1 LGIVVV
7 GVDGSDHSLI
17 ALTKAREEAAV
28 RGDML
33 HVVHVTDFTPAV
45 LHLSDGVTVHTS
57 DLAAARRQEVWSK
70 VDELLGEADEGVHRI
85 DRDGY
90 PADVLV
96 DYCEEVGA
104 ELLVLGTRG
113 RGRLASTLLG
123 STSLRALEHA
133 RCDVLVA
140 KPREGST

>member
-1 LGIVVV
+1 MGIVVV

-17 ALTKAREEAAV
+17 ALAKARQEALR
-28 RGDML
+28 RGDEL
-33 HVVHVTDFTPAV
+33 RVVHVTDVTPAV
-45 LHLSDGVTVHTS
+45 LHLPDGVTVRTT
-57 DLAAARRQEVWSK
+57 DLAEAGRKDVWAK
-70 VDELLGEADEGVHRI
+70 VERALGRDDEGIDRV

-104 ELLVLGTRG
+104 DLLVVGTRG

-140 KPREGST
+140 KP

>member
-1 LGIVVV
+1 MGIVVV

-70 VDELLGEADEGVHRI
+70 VDEMLGEADESVDRI

-104 ELLVLGTRG
+104 ELLGLGTRG
-113 RGRLASTLLG
+113 RGRLA
-123 STSLRALEHA
+123 
-133 RCDVLVA
+133 
-140 KPREGST
+140 